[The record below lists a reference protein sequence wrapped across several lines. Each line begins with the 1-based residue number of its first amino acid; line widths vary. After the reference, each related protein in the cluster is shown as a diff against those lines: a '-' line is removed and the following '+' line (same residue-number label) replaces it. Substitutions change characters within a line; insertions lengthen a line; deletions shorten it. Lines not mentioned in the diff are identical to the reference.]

1 MKISASRLKS
11 IILKEAR
18 DLYREPDYINPNG
31 GDDETAMAF
40 FDVRPEDLEDVR
52 AQARKFRLDFE
63 SLEPDEG
70 EDTIPVELVGYVK
83 DLVNMAQWYHTMY
96 DGGPSFSE
104 EDFLDTLEYLG

>member
-11 IILKEAR
+11 IILKEAQ
-18 DLYREPDYINPNG
+18 DLYREPDYINP
-31 GDDETAMAF
+31 GDGEAAMAF
-40 FDVRPEDLEDVR
+40 FNVRPEDLEDVR

-83 DLVNMAQWYHTMY
+83 ELVNMAQWYHTMY
-96 DGGPSFSE
+96 DNGSSSE
-104 EDFLDTLEYLG
+104 KEEPLSYMV

>member
-11 IILKEAR
+11 IILKEAQ
-18 DLYREPDYINPNG
+18 DLYREPDYINP
-31 GDDETAMAF
+31 GDGEAAMAF
-40 FDVRPEDLEDVR
+40 FNVRPEDLEDVR

-83 DLVNMAQWYHTMY
+83 ELVNMAQWYHTMY
-96 DGGPSFSE
+96 DNGSSFSE
-104 EDFLDTLEYLG
+104 EDFLDTLEYIG

>member
-18 DLYREPDYINPNG
+18 DLYREPDYINPEG
-31 GDDETAMAF
+31 GETAMAF
-40 FDVRPEDLEDVR
+40 FNVHPEDLEDVR

-83 DLVNMAQWYHTMY
+83 ELVNMAQWYHTMY

-104 EDFLDTLEYLG
+104 EDFLDTLEYIG